1 MISDL
6 VEAAIVIGAI
16 YGGAFVFL
24 FYAFLV
30 VMAFSKR

>member
-1 MISDL
+1 MTSEIIE
-6 VEAAIVIGAI
+6 VAIAFGAI
-16 YGGAFVFL
+16 YGGVLVFL

>member
-1 MISDL
+1 MTSDL
-6 VEAAIVIGAI
+6 VEVAIVFGAI
-16 YGGAFVFL
+16 YGGAIVFL